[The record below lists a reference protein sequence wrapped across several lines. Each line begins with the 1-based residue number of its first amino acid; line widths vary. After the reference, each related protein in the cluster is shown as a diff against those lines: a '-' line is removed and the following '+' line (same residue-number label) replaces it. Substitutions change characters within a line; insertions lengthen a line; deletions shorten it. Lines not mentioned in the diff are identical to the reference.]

1 MPKVH
6 NVWDHPPLHGEEP
19 CEIGSWDFHP
29 DKERTDA
36 SVWKQDVVETPCGKR
51 DSWDSET
58 DLAPSESSFGEQ
70 SEGASTHWEDG
81 SDGEQGRSAEIGPG
95 VRQGSAESVSSNAW
109 TSLSCLDGSWVGR
122 GEMQGGSLRWYHDGP
137 SVSVTVVGRNTIE
150 LHLDGCS
157 HRGELQADGRLY
169 WEDGDIW
176 TRDTIE
182 HASQPCVAAGFG
194 FRLHSEVHVL
204 GGRSESPTSE
214 PGLVVGFTDSQVEVK
229 HTDRIRRYFPCNLKS
244 AAAEQVYQKSAANSR
259 RPVSETVMQP
269 QDQHSKPASKNGASR
284 ASSGA
289 ARAPCEQ
296 VHNCTVSSRP
306 GVDWAKRL
314 QQQSSKPGRT
324 SDKSRAAVDASLKSA
339 AGTGRTLAEVVK
351 SKSESSFSSAT
362 ATGLRHHGVVN
373 FSRGSMAW
381 VHCKSLEARF
391 PDQDIFLH
399 KSECMGGMMPRQ
411 HDRISF
417 FLMQDAAGNPQA
429 RQAIAENPAPRREMV
444 SAQDWFEERAKLR
457 ASKLL

>member
-150 LHLDGCS
+150 LHRDGCR

-176 TRDTIE
+176 TRDTVE
-182 HASQPCVAAGFG
+182 HASQPCAAAGFG

-204 GGRSESPTSE
+204 GASSESPTSE
-214 PGLVVGFTDSQVEVK
+214 PGLVVGFTESQVEVK
-229 HTDRIRRYFPCNLKS
+229 HTDRITRYFPCNLKS
-244 AAAEQVYQKSAANSR
+244 AAAEQVCQTFAAAGSR
-259 RPVSETVMQP
+259 RPVSETEMGLGVRQDRAESASNNAWTRLSCFDGSWVGRGDMQGGSLRWYHDGP
-269 QDQHSKPASKNGASR
+269 SVSFTVVGRNTIELHLDGCRHRGELR
-284 ASSGA
+284 ADGRLYWEDGDIWTRDTVEH
-289 ARAPCEQ
+289 ARQPC
-296 VHNCTVSSRP
+296 
-306 GVDWAKRL
+306 A
-314 QQQSSKPGRT
+314 
-324 SDKSRAAVDASLKSA
+324 A
-339 AGTGRTLAEVVK
+339 AGFGFRLHSEVHVL
-351 SKSESSFSSAT
+351 
-362 ATGLRHHGVVN
+362 G
-373 FSRGSMAW
+373 
-381 VHCKSLEARF
+381 
-391 PDQDIFLH
+391 
-399 KSECMGGMMPRQ
+399 
-411 HDRISF
+411 
-417 FLMQDAAGNPQA
+417 
-429 RQAIAENPAPRREMV
+429 
-444 SAQDWFEERAKLR
+444 
-457 ASKLL
+457 